1 MIRRLFLAI
10 LFFSASALP
19 LAAAGPSLPELF
31 RKSKEQF
38 RLADYTK
45 TLSTLD
51 QLERLAALPENAKY
65 RDGLRPALAFYRG
78 AALAALDRPAE
89 AREQCQIYLALHRPV
104 VLDPATYPL
113 KVNTVM
119 LEAQAAVASSN
130 PKGSGPVFDAE
141 APPYRPQPSEA
152 GEDWARGPVA
162 ALLTPEER
170 TRYEMLSD
178 PVARSE
184 FITNFW
190 RQRDPRPETPENE
203 FREEFQRRVAFA
215 DANFSQDEVRG
226 SMTDRGVVFLVLG
239 SPTYVGRKPIAT
251 GDDSSDP
258 AGLSMYSRNDIN
270 AALAAGRGST
280 VIWDR
285 MTGPGTKLP
294 SHEANWREIWHYR
307 KAELPKGVPYQQ
319 VDLEFI
325 TRRGYGKNV
334 LQRDEPALNTLAA
347 GRDATR
353 GGRRK

>member
-1 MIRRLFLAI
+1 MIRRCLPALLLFSAAAVFLA
-10 LFFSASALP
+10 AS
-19 LAAAGPSLPELF
+19 PSLPELF

-38 RLADYTK
+38 RLADYRR

-51 QLERLAALPENAKY
+51 QLEGLAALPENAKY
-65 RDGLRPALAFYRG
+65 RDELRPALAFYRG
-78 AALAALDRPAE
+78 AALAALDRRSE
-89 AREQCQIYLALHRPV
+89 AREQFEIYLALHRPV
-104 VLDPATYPL
+104 VLDPATYPR
-113 KVNTVM
+113 KVIAVM

-152 GEDWARGPVA
+152 GEEWARGPVA
-162 ALLTPEER
+162 ALLTAEER
-170 TRYEMLSD
+170 SRYETLSD
-178 PVARSE
+178 AVSRSE
-184 FITNFW
+184 FVTNFW
-190 RQRDPRPETPENE
+190 RVRDPRPETPENE
-203 FREEFQRRVAFA
+203 FREEFERRIAFA
-215 DANFSQDEVRG
+215 DANFSENEVRG
-226 SMTDRGVVFLVLG
+226 SLTDRGVVFLVLG
-239 SPTYVGRKPIAT
+239 SPTYVGRKPMTT

-270 AALAAGRGST
+270 AALATGRGST

-294 SHEANWREIWHYR
+294 SGEANWREIWHYR
-307 KAELPKGVPYQQ
+307 REQLPAGVPYQQ

-334 LQRDEPALNTLAA
+334 LQRDDRALNTLAA
-347 GRDATR
+347 GREATR